1 LVSIQKRQTKGTKK
15 KKNILSLSVAQTF
28 LKQKIQNIGKVSG
41 WLINLS
47 KWEKHSWS

>member
-1 LVSIQKRQTKGTKK
+1 LVSIQKRHTKGEKK
-15 KKNILSLSVAQTF
+15 RLLSLSVAQT
-28 LKQKIQNIGKVSG
+28 LKNKIQNIGKVSG